1 MTSILTENLRE
12 DFYIKLYFDTS
23 NGFYEAGIKRAFLDF
38 SRTLFIK
45 DENRKTLKQTAEKF
59 ILSELNKVTQIEFNS
74 QTEFDNFHK
83 TSCEKLI
90 NIWSELTF
98 GQAQKWLNMTLKYW
112 LLFGNRR
119 IEGIEKNAIY
129 FHIPIDS
136 YVQKG
141 MFGEKYPKLGV
152 KLTITKLILII
163 KNDTEA
169 KTQKIAQSL
178 TNLISSTSI
187 NLTKTNALPTKNRQ
201 NIWKRKFMET

>member
-1 MTSILTENLRE
+1 MTSILTDNLRE

-38 SRTLFIK
+38 SRTLFVK

-59 ILSELNKVTQIEFNS
+59 ILSELNKITQIEFNS

-83 TSCEKLI
+83 TICEKLI
-90 NIWSELTF
+90 KIWSELTF

-112 LLFGNRR
+112 LLFGDSR
-119 IEGIEKNAIY
+119 IEGIEKNATY

-141 MFGEKYPKLGV
+141 MFGEKYPKAWS
-152 KLTITKLILII
+152 KIDNYETYFNYQERHRSKNTENCPII
-163 KNDTEA
+163 DEFNFF
-169 KTQKIAQSL
+169 
-178 TNLISSTSI
+178 
-187 NLTKTNALPTKNRQ
+187 
-201 NIWKRKFMET
+201 NIYKPK